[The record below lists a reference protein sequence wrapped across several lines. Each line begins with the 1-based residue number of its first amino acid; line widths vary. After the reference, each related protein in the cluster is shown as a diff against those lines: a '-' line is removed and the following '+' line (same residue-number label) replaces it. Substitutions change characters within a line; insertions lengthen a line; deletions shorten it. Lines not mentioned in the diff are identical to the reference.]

1 MTSRSAM
8 GVRSIRVFRGG
19 VPPRF
24 TFTTNFVFFME
35 RPQDIEDEDA
45 MTFFGGQKAMPTRVR
60 NPVRFAVCSPSLSGL
75 VISFSFEQSLPG
87 WEGRPVTEKACQKLS
102 PPHPDCDNMSGS
114 TSLSAFLP
122 PFPVA
127 QR

>member
-1 MTSRSAM
+1 MISRSAL
-8 GVRSIRVFRGG
+8 GVRSIRVFRSG

-45 MTFFGGQKAMPTRVR
+45 MTFFGGSEGDADESQEHPIGFV
-60 NPVRFAVCSPSLSGL
+60 VCSPSLSGL

-87 WEGRPVTEKACQKLS
+87 WEGAP
-102 PPHPDCDNMSGS
+102 
-114 TSLSAFLP
+114 
-122 PFPVA
+122 
-127 QR
+127 